1 MRPEVR
7 LKYDLKLH
15 NNLNINIMEK
25 ILSYLLRKAWQIFF
39 PLFLCFLGIFVG
51 FLPIFITVFTG
62 HGWVAFWLFASL
74 PLMITIIILT
84 IQLTDWDDVWDF
96 EDLDDIRNDSTGI
109 L

>member
-25 ILSYLLRKAWQIFF
+25 IISYLLRKAWQIFVPF
-39 PLFLCFLGIFVG
+39 FLIVLGFFVGISPFITGICRDNLWWFLG
-51 FLPIFITVFTG
+51 FILSIPTA
-62 HGWVAFWLFASL
+62 VAIIA
-74 PLMITIIILT
+74 ITNSV
-84 IQLTDWDDVWDF
+84 TDWDEVWDF
-96 EDLDDIRNDSTGI
+96 EDLEDVRNDSTGI